1 MAFSAKANTPGGIL
15 VPLLVLA
22 AILAVSVLLAF
33 SLVKASSF
41 LVLGALVGVLF
52 LVACFMSP
60 ELGVAVLIMSML
72 LSPEIGVGGGG
83 GSTVEGGRSIV
94 IRIDDMLLIIL
105 SVSWFARTAIHKDL
119 GLIIANPLN
128 RPIAFYVLSC
138 AISTLVGYMLGNV
151 KGIIGIFFVLR
162 YIEYFI
168 AFFITMNILDSREK
182 MRRFIGIAMLTSICI
197 ALYGMYQIP
206 SGVRVSAPFE
216 GDHGEPNTMGG
227 YLLLLMCMAAGQLV
241 TTKRTRAAAGWSV
254 YILFLF
260 IPLLFTGSR
269 SSWLGI
275 PAALLAL
282 FIFSPK
288 KKQIALFTLCM
299 IVVGPTLLPKAAKE
313 RLLFTFMQQKQVRAK
328 QLQIGS
334 IRLDTSSTARL
345 ESYKVAIDGWM
356 QKPILGW
363 GITGF
368 VFVDSQFVRTL
379 VETGIIG
386 LLAFLWLTWS
396 YFQGGL
402 AAMRASPDRFQYGI
416 AIGYI
421 VGLFGLLAHSI
432 GSNTFIILRIME
444 PWMVITAIVI
454 RIPII
459 QAERE
464 KRWPT
469 GETSVAELPEA
480 PAEEPRAT
488 EKAVLSR
495 MVRTGRAPHN
505 PADEREKDVPNSK
518 TRCRKK
524 TKGYEEFLAREELE
538 IKRRAMEKEHKD
550 EINRPKF
557 RKSIA
562 RGKMAP
568 GKTPLTPPVTPP
580 AEAPGQPAER
590 QAAPSRT
597 APAAETARVDKNQAS
612 AMRAIDLA
620 RGANPKRRDG
630 NSG

>member
-1 MAFSAKANTPGGIL
+1 MAFSTKAGNAPWGFPA
-15 VPLLVLA
+15 PLLALA
-22 AILAVSVLLAF
+22 AILAVSGLLAF
-33 SLVKASSF
+33 SLVNTSSF
-41 LVLGALVGVLF
+41 LVLGGLIGF
-52 LVACFMSP
+52 IFMVACFLSP

-72 LSPEIGVGGGG
+72 LSPEIGIGGGD
-83 GSTVEGGRSIV
+83 GSSVEGSRSIV
-94 IRIDDMLLIIL
+94 IRIDDILLIIL

-138 AISTLVGYMLGNV
+138 AISTLIGYMLGDVNG
-151 KGIIGIFFVLR
+151 KIGIFFVLR

-182 MRRFIGIAMLTSICI
+182 MRRFIGIAIFTSICI
-197 ALYGMYQIP
+197 AIYGMYQIP

-241 TTKRTRAAAGWSV
+241 TTKRTRALVGWSV
-254 YILFLF
+254 YIFLLF

-269 SSWLGI
+269 ASWLGI
-275 PAALLAL
+275 PAVLLAL
-282 FIFSPK
+282 FLFSPK
-288 KKQIALFTLCM
+288 KKQIALFTICI
-299 IVVGPTLLPKAAKE
+299 IVVGPTLLPKAVKE

-345 ESYKVAIDGWM
+345 QSYNIAVDGWM
-356 QKPILGW
+356 KKPILGW

-368 VFVDSQFVRTL
+368 VFVDSQIVRTL

-396 YFQGGL
+396 YFQGGI

-421 VGLFGLLAHSI
+421 AGLFGLLAHSI

-444 PWMVITAIVI
+444 PWMVLTAIVI

-464 KRWPT
+464 KLWPVE
-469 GETSVAELPEA
+469 ETSGPELPEA
-480 PAEEPRAT
+480 PEEKPR
-488 EKAVLSR
+488 EKQKAVLSR
-495 MVRTGRAPHN
+495 IVRSGHALNN
-505 PADEREKDVPNSK
+505 PADDHEEDDPNSK
-518 TRCRKK
+518 ARFRKK
-524 TKGYEEFLAREELE
+524 NSAYEAFLVREEQE
-538 IKRRAMEKEHKD
+538 IKRRTIEKEHQE
-550 EINRPKF
+550 EINQPKF
-557 RKSIA
+557 RKPIA
-562 RGKMAP
+562 RKKMAP
-568 GKTPLTPPVTPP
+568 EKPPLTPPARATKHPSEGRP
-580 AEAPGQPAER
+580 SLTR
-590 QAAPSRT
+590 AAPPS
-597 APAAETARVDKNQAS
+597 ETAEVDKKPVS
-612 AMRAIDLA
+612 ALRAIDLA
-620 RGANPKRRDG
+620 RGAPIKKEKDADK
-630 NSG
+630 S